1 MDTFNRTFAK
11 TATYRLTTFVFTYL
25 ITFIITG
32 ATALSTTMAV
42 LSLTIGALSFI
53 VHERLWTR
61 VKWGRLGGIDFK
73 IRSFIKTVT
82 YRLWSLFIVF
92 VLSIVLGL
100 QQSEALIMTIALNVM
115 YMLTHYINERVW
127 NRISWGK

>member
-25 ITFIITG
+25 ITFLLTG

-61 VKWGRLGGIDFK
+61 VKWGRLGSIDFK
-73 IRSFIKTVT
+73 IRSLVKTVT

-92 VLSIVLGL
+92 ILSIVLGL